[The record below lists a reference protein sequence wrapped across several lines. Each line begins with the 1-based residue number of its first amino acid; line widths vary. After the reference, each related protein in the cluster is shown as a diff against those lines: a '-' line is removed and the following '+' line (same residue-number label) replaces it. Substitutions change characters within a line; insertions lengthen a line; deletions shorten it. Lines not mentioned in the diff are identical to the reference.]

1 MVGVETKGKRQRSD
15 KKRDVKPTIL
25 VKIKDAVYR
34 LSYIT
39 KTSVKD
45 VGEQMIIHSI
55 NSRKIVDDLSKYF
68 RRQIHMKDTI
78 FRGNI
83 EMPRIAKRE
92 EGERE
97 QVTTRLKQR
106 DYEIVSAL
114 AYALDVSPTRVC
126 AILLDAA
133 MHDFDFINSYV
144 RKYLTTEL
152 TPGQLNEL
160 QKILLFVNNDDEVEE
175 KLSLADLLSRIVN
188 EVSAPITKLKDT
200 VNDFIIKN
208 WRD

>member
-25 VKIKDAVYR
+25 VELKDAVYR

-45 VGEQMIIHSI
+45 VVEQMIIHSI

-68 RRQIHMKDTI
+68 RRQIHMNDTI

-83 EMPRIAKRE
+83 GMPRIAKRE

-133 MHDFDFINSYV
+133 MRDFHFINSYV

-160 QKILLFVNNDDEVEE
+160 QKILLFVNNDDEIEE
-175 KLSLADLLSRIVN
+175 KLSLADLLSLIVN
-188 EVSAPITKLKDT
+188 EVSTPITKLKDT

>member
-1 MVGVETKGKRQRSD
+1 ME
-15 KKRDVKPTIL
+15 L
-25 VKIKDAVYR
+25 KDAIYR

-45 VGEQMIIHSI
+45 VVEQMILHSI

-68 RRQIHMKDTI
+68 RRQIHMNDTI

-133 MHDFDFINSYV
+133 MHDYDFINSYV

-160 QKILLFVNNDDEVEE
+160 QQILLFVNNDDEVEE